1 MKRRRTSPLAGSPIA
16 GSHRPSCAGTIGSGV
31 SMKSPMISGLEGC
44 PSQSQPGCE
53 SGRHWLPD
61 MDLNHDK
68 QIQSLLCYRYT
79 IGQSVQRLRLGIR
92 G

>member
-1 MKRRRTSPLAGSPIA
+1 M
-16 GSHRPSCAGTIGSGV
+16 SGV
-31 SMKSPMISGLEGC
+31 SLIA
-44 PSQSQPGCE
+44 E
-53 SGRHWLPD
+53 SGRASGRAFDSNPARAGAELAPRLARDAARDCPCAGLKPGSWLPD

-79 IGQSVQRLRLGIR
+79 IGQSVQRQRLGIL

>member
-1 MKRRRTSPLAGSPIA
+1 MKPSGRESTSRAHRQSSDGFKGYAIGTESPIF
-16 GSHRPSCAGTIGSGV
+16 PV
-31 SMKSPMISGLEGC
+31 ISGLDGC
-44 PSQSQPGCE
+44 PSQSQPGFE